1 MDASSVK
8 GVLHNKWFYCDH
20 LGSSENDLT
29 DIKTFSV
36 RDPDIAGGLSN
47 YLQNQ
52 AFDDENSNAMRTYL
66 VRDYYTDE
74 LVGYFSIKSG
84 MVSLNEREIKDD
96 DGNIQ
101 ITFDTVPGIEIANFA
116 VNNAF
121 VVKHPEWK
129 GLGVMIFDSF
139 IRPLASQV
147 ASISGTMLLYIFAL
161 PFDSLIDQYRKA
173 YRFLRLEKKDEDDLH
188 KRLKP
193 FYDQSCIFMFQML

>member
-36 RDPDIAGGLSN
+36 RDPDMAGGLSN
-47 YLQNQ
+47 YLQN
-52 AFDDENSNAMRTYL
+52 
-66 VRDYYTDE
+66 
-74 LVGYFSIKSG
+74 
-84 MVSLNEREIKDD
+84 
-96 DGNIQ
+96 
-101 ITFDTVPGIEIANFA
+101 
-116 VNNAF
+116 